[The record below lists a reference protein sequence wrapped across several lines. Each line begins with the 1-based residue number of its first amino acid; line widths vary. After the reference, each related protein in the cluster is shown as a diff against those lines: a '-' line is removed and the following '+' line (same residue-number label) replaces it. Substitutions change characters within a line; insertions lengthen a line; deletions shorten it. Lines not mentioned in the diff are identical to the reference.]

1 AAAFARGVE
10 KNSFAAAGYS
20 VARAAAASAALLLL
34 RVWPLA
40 GLTVTG
46 GWTWGI
52 NLVAVAAGLLVQ
64 LEVLRTTRW
73 PARTLAWWP
82 LTPLLM
88 LAILWRAVLLTLRR
102 GGIVWRGTLYPLAA
116 LRAARRDASTW
127 R

>member
-1 AAAFARGVE
+1 
-10 KNSFAAAGYS
+10 
-20 VARAAAASAALLLL
+20 ARAAAASAALLLL

-102 GGIVWRGTLYPLAA
+102 GGIVWRGTLYPLSA
-116 LRAARRDASTW
+116 LRAARRDGSTW